1 MPIYERQ
8 KGHNL
13 IKLPKDYT
21 IIDIETTG
29 FSSKF
34 DEIIELSAVRIR
46 NNEQV
51 DITTTFVKPSRP
63 VDDIITHLTGI
74 TNEML
79 ENAPSIEEII
89 EPYINYIGN
98 DIIVGHNV
106 CFDINFLY
114 DNYKKY
120 CNKNFCN
127 DFIDTYRISKKV
139 CNTENHKLTTIAQ
152 HYGINTAGHH
162 RAENDCVMT
171 YHVYNALKQQILEKY
186 SSVDEF
192 YRQNWFSS
200 LNRFN
205 SETLTPETTNF
216 DTSHIL
222 YNKVCT
228 FTGTLSKMKRKDAM
242 QAVVNVG
249 GKVSDGLTK
258 ITNFLILGEQDYQR
272 TKENGKS
279 NKMLQAEKYILEG
292 YDIKIIPEDLFYEFI
307 EQNG

>member
-1 MPIYERQ
+1 MSFSERL
-8 KGHNL
+8 KGRNL
-13 IKLPKDYT
+13 IELPDDYT

-34 DEIIELSAVRIR
+34 DEIIELSAIKVR

-51 DITTTFVKPSRP
+51 DVTTTLVKPLFP
-63 VDDIITHLTGI
+63 IDDIISQLTGI

-79 ENAPSIEEII
+79 ENAPRIEEII
-89 EPYINYIGN
+89 AAYVNYIDN

-106 CFDINFLY
+106 RFDINFIY

-120 CNKNFCN
+120 CNKDFCN

-139 CNTENHKLTTIAQ
+139 CSTENHKLTTIAK
-152 HYGINTAGHH
+152 HFGIDTAGHH
-162 RAENDCVMT
+162 RAENDCIMT
-171 YHVYNALKQQILEKY
+171 YHVFNALKRNILENY
-186 SSVDEF
+186 SSADEF
-192 YRQNWFSS
+192 YKQNWFAS

-205 SETLTPETTNF
+205 SETLVPEDTNF

-222 YNKVCT
+222 YNKVCA

-249 GKVSDGLTK
+249 GKISDGLTK
-258 ITNFLILGEQDYQR
+258 ITNFLIIGEQDYQR
-272 TKENGKS
+272 TKEHGKS
-279 NKMLQAEKYILEG
+279 NKMLQAEKYRLEG
-292 YDIKIIPEDLFYEFI
+292 YDIKVIPEDLFYEFI
-307 EQNG
+307 EA